1 MWQCLDE
8 LSDPTLRSLASRL
21 ESTVIASRAPG
32 TTDAYRRAFLRWKVF
47 ASSKR
52 EICAFPAKSEHV
64 ALYLQHLLDTTH
76 SHSAVDSA
84 IFGIQWAHH
93 LAGLPSSTDSPIIQA
108 VSRAAKRIMG
118 TRVCNRKEP
127 VSPDMIRKLVEKSNL
142 DNLLELRNVCIFI
155 LAFAGFFRIEEVLH
169 IRYGDITFHSDYL
182 TINVVRSKTDQLRK
196 GSQVV
201 ISESS
206 NVATCPVNHFR
217 RYLREVEKFPV
228 EADHYVFR
236 ALYKFKLGHR
246 LVSVNKPLSYSCIRD
261 YFKSSFKDI
270 VPDIS
275 LFSTLIP

>member
-1 MWQCLDE
+1 M
-8 LSDPTLRSLASRL
+8 
-21 ESTVIASRAPG
+21 
-32 TTDAYRRAFLRWKVF
+32 F

-93 LAGLPSSTDSPIIQA
+93 LAGLPSPTDSPIIQA

-236 ALYKFKLGHR
+236 ALYKPFK
-246 LVSVNKPLSYSCIRD
+246 N
-261 YFKSSFKDI
+261 
-270 VPDIS
+270 
-275 LFSTLIP
+275 